1 MWVSG
6 GRWRVEN
13 RLSRGGGGRGLAE
26 AKVARIGSQR
36 SSALWHQG
44 AGEGAVGRVGSKTR
58 VSAAASEK
66 IGLWQDKHV

>member
-13 RLSRGGGGRGLAE
+13 RLSRGGGGLAE

-44 AGEGAVGRVGSKTR
+44 AGERAVGRVGSKTR
-58 VSAAASEK
+58 VSAAASEEN
-66 IGLWQDKHV
+66 GLWQDKHV